1 MTERANLEEQLRLS
15 EKYKDYRM
23 EGAKAAIEG
32 IFAEL
37 KQGAA
42 QR

>member
-1 MTERANLEEQLRLS
+1 VSELRLPD
-15 EKYKDYRM
+15 KYKDYRM
-23 EGAKAAIEG
+23 DGAKAASETV
-32 IFAEL
+32 FAEL

>member
-1 MTERANLEEQLRLS
+1 LRLPD
-15 EKYKDYRM
+15 KYKDYRM
-23 EGAKAAIEG
+23 DGARPAIES